1 MGSPNACSPLEKR
14 ALFLPEARRRATL
27 MIIESLPPFLFALV
41 FVGLIMAAA
50 ACDLRSMLIPNWI
63 SIALALIFPLAAW
76 SAGMSWPAI
85 GLHVGIGVL
94 VFIAGFIL
102 FSINVL
108 GGGDVKVIAAA
119 SVWTGAAALSP
130 FAFWTTAAGGVLA
143 LVMLIARRS
152 MEPAAHRPAF
162 LNRLLDPKKGIPYA
176 VAIAVGAMASLPAQP
191 VVQAAIR

>member
-1 MGSPNACSPLEKR
+1 
-14 ALFLPEARRRATL
+14 
-27 MIIESLPPFLFALV
+27 MIIESLAPALFAVL
-41 FVGLIMAAA
+41 FVGLILTAA
-50 ACDLRSMLIPNWI
+50 ACDIRSMLIPNWI
-63 SIALALIFPLAAW
+63 SIALALSFPFAALA
-76 SAGMSWPAI
+76 AGMSWAAI
-85 GLHVGIGVL
+85 GLHAAIGVL

-143 LVMLIARRS
+143 VVMLLARRS
-152 MEPAAHRPAF
+152 MQPGENRPAF

-191 VVQAAIR
+191 VVQAAFR